1 MYRFLLRPRWLAA
14 GLLTVLAV
22 VVFSLLGRWQYH
34 SARHVAAAVARPTAT
49 DARPVTAFFPDG
61 APLLARDVGR
71 PVTVTGTFDA
81 ASQRLVPGA
90 VRDGR
95 VGSWVVTLL
104 RPGTPATAAVLVL
117 RGWLPA
123 GARAPEPPAGPVRVL
138 GWLGAAAGPGLAAG
152 TLRVLPGYLPAV
164 TPALLANQVAYR
176 VGDGFVGQ
184 TDVGPAAPAADL
196 LPVGLPAGGVSW
208 DWQNL
213 GYAIQWA
220 FFAAAAVGAF
230 VFGARREAQRLTAWS
245 AGRSGLSEL
254 VR

>member
-1 MYRFLLRPRWLAA
+1 VYRFLLRPRWLAA

-34 SARHVAAAVARPTAT
+34 SARHVAAAVAQPTAA
-49 DARPVTAFFPDG
+49 DARPVTALVPDG

-71 PVTVTGTFDA
+71 PVTVSGSFDA
-81 ASQRLVPGA
+81 RSQRLVPGA

-104 RPGTPATAAVLVL
+104 RPGAPTAAVLVL

-123 GARAPEPPAGPVRVL
+123 GAPAPAPPVGPVRVL
-138 GWLGAAAGPGLAAG
+138 GWLGAAADPGLAAG

-184 TDVGPAAPAADL
+184 TDPGRGAPAGDL

-230 VFGARREAQRLTAWS
+230 VFGARREAQRLTARS

-254 VR
+254 IR